1 MRPPGK
7 NMNIKRRKKDEFSEK
22 DMFIDVMTTLDEC
35 WIRTNYVTNKIK
47 INTTEYEEPF
57 YLIAENLVF
66 LHYGEK
72 LGMIIL
78 WWVFERFDEKGKL
91 LPLEFIEDENT
102 STKLYLE
109 TAEDLWDFINK
120 LMNNDN

>member
-1 MRPPGK
+1 MKSFGK
-7 NMNIKRRKKDEFSEK
+7 NINIKRRKKDEFSEK
-22 DMFIDVMTTLDEC
+22 DLFIDVMTTLDEC

-91 LPLEFIEDENT
+91 LPLEFIEDEET

-109 TAEDLWDFINK
+109 TSEDLWDFINK
-120 LMNNDN
+120 LLNNGN

>member
-7 NMNIKRRKKDEFSEK
+7 NMNIKRRKKDDFDEK
-22 DMFIDVMTTLDEC
+22 EIFIDVLTTLDEC
-35 WIRTNYVTNKIK
+35 WIRTNYITGKIK
-47 INTTEYEEPF
+47 LNTTEYEEPF
-57 YLIAENLVF
+57 YLIAENLIF

-91 LPLEFIEDENT
+91 LPLEFIEDEDK
-102 STKLYLE
+102 STKLYLK
-109 TAEDLWDFINK
+109 TAEDLWDFISK
-120 LMNNDN
+120 LMK

>member
-7 NMNIKRRKKDEFSEK
+7 NMNIKRRKKDDFNEK
-22 DMFIDVMTTLDEC
+22 EIFTDVLTTLDEC
-35 WIRTNYVTNKIK
+35 WIRTNYITGKIK
-47 INTTEYEEPF
+47 LNTTEYEEPF
-57 YLIAENLVF
+57 YLIAENLIF

-91 LPLEFIEDENT
+91 LPLEFIEDEDK
-102 STKLYLE
+102 STKLYLK
-109 TAEDLWDFINK
+109 TAEDLWDFISK
-120 LMNNDN
+120 LMK

>member
-7 NMNIKRRKKDEFSEK
+7 NMNIKRRKKDDFDEK
-22 DMFIDVMTTLDEC
+22 EIFIDVLTTLDEC
-35 WIRTNYVTNKIK
+35 WIRTNYITGKIK
-47 INTTEYEEPF
+47 LNTTEYEEPF
-57 YLIAENLVF
+57 YLIAENLIF

-91 LPLEFIEDENT
+91 LPLEFIEDEDK
-102 STKLYLE
+102 STKLYLK
-109 TAEDLWDFINK
+109 TAEDLWNFISK
-120 LMNNDN
+120 LMK

>member
-35 WIRTNYVTNKIK
+35 WIRTNYVTSKIK